1 MSGILQ
7 SSVKKKHPVVPNNSI
22 ISLLPMVRMCS
33 NVFDTTFKEIITN
46 HPTSGGDEIDLFI
59 PEDIVNINNETEE
72 RKIRKIINC
81 LTKGK
86 HALEKWRCE
95 DEVTLEEIK
104 NINNFKDKKIITK
117 IIRNLITS
125 CNDIT
130 NLNGITDPS
139 KICDTIDCFIVQ
151 KKYPN
156 TEHPYCSVENVFLTD
171 WQQITN
177 INEITNKTII
187 KKIIDSLTKLNQC
200 SFIESPQAKKEC
212 LRDLFNEEDDS
223 CEYGDEACHGPG
235 RPEEDEYGELT
246 QCTFIKDP
254 KLKKECEENVHHT
267 DDSCEY
273 GDEKCENAKKGN
285 EYGELNQCT
294 FIKDPK
300 LKKECE
306 ENAHHTDDSCE
317 YGDEACENAKKE
329 NGEQTQ
335 CTFIKDPKLKKE
347 CEEHVYD
354 GPVDESPEY
363 VP

>member
-1 MSGILQ
+1 MDTHHPPGSLTYKDNNLSLGDKVQ
-7 SSVKKKHPVVPNNSI
+7 YRCTAVNEVGPSRPSEPCPEHTVKPVITSCHDIKK
-22 ISLLPMVRMCS
+22 
-33 NVFDTTFKEIITN
+33 
-46 HPTSGGDEIDLFI
+46 
-59 PEDIVNINNETEE
+59 INDFTDPS
-72 RKIRKIINC
+72 KICKIINC
-81 LTKGK
+81 LKQGNQRSK
-86 HALEKWRCE
+86 ECE
-95 DEVTLEEIK
+95 DEITLEEVEIID
-104 NINNFKDKKIITK
+104 NIRDETIITK
-117 IIRNLITS
+117 IIREIITS
-125 CNDIT
+125 CEDITKLNDIT
-130 NLNGITDPS
+130 DRS
-139 KICDTIDCFIVQ
+139 KICHIIDCFSG
-151 KKYPN
+151 
-156 TEHPYCSVENVFLTD
+156 HPCEDEVDLTD